1 VTSGEWGDLYG
12 LLATAYGYSYPV
24 IDEMTLFQ
32 IEELA
37 TYPLEQRKME
47 DDQVAAKP
55 QVKVEPQVAAKP
67 TVKAEPQVKA
77 APLDAVVD
85 RWFVAHFPG
94 SVVARDVDAYSY
106 VYRAVEELKSRL
118 RIAVPAPAA
127 PIKNEAAAH

>member
-1 VTSGEWGDLYG
+1 MSGEWGDLYG
-12 LLATAYGYSYPV
+12 LLATAYGYSY
-24 IDEMTLFQ
+24 DEITLFDA
-32 IEELA
+32 EELCQLLA
-37 TYPLEQRKME
+37 YTPLEQRKME